1 MSNQAPGKRIGRIIA
16 KQPSRPGARTLEPST
31 TVSLLAVYLQALRIG
46 AAAHDRLE
54 RLAAVL
60 TGGAAPT
67 LVAEL
72 DARRALRELD
82 DALACTRVVTAPIA
96 AAIASRRD
104 ELVAK
109 RDALPADLV
118 ARLAA

>member
-1 MSNQAPGKRIGRIIA
+1 MSNQAPGKRIGRIIP
-16 KQPSRPGARTLEPST
+16 KQASRPGARTLEPST
-31 TVSLLAVYLQALRIG
+31 SISLLAVYLQALRIG

-54 RLAAVL
+54 RLAPVL
-60 TGGAAPT
+60 AATAAPT
-67 LVAEL
+67 VVAEL

-96 AAIASRRD
+96 AAIAGRRD
-104 ELVAK
+104 ELIAK

>member
-1 MSNQAPGKRIGRIIA
+1 MSNQAPGKRIGRIIP
-16 KQPSRPGARTLEPST
+16 KQASRPGALTLEPST
-31 TVSLLAVYLQALRIG
+31 SVSLLAVYLQALRIG

-54 RLAAVL
+54 RLAPVL
-60 TGGAAPT
+60 IATAAPT

-72 DARRALRELD
+72 DARRALREID

-96 AAIASRRD
+96 AAIAGRRD
-104 ELVAK
+104 ELAAK
-109 RDALPADLV
+109 RDALPAELV